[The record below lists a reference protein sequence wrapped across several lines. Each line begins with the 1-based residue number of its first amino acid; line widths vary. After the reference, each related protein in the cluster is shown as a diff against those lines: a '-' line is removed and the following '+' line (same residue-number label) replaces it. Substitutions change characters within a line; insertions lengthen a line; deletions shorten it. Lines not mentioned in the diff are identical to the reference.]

1 MFRPK
6 NWKEFKDAIHEKIN
20 IGDPYYESEVDEGIE
35 AGADAM
41 LEGLRKDLL
50 EQWGIVITDE
60 GKIFIPI
67 KGNDV

>member
-1 MFRPK
+1 MYRPK
-6 NWKEFKDAIHEKIN
+6 DWEN
-20 IGDPYYESEVDEGIE
+20 PYEEDKAVFDGEYADFED
-35 AGADAM
+35 GASAM